1 MPTVREYMTAC
12 PHTVGSDQTVS
23 YAHTILYQNRI
34 RQLPVLSGGQLTGVL
49 SERDLTLIASLRDV
63 DPHSLKVEEV
73 MSLSIYKVSPDAPL
87 DEVASEMA
95 AKKYGAAIVVEH
107 NAVVGIFTTVD
118 ACAALAAV
126 LRRPT

>member
-34 RQLPVLSGGQLTGVL
+34 RQLPVLTGGQLTGVL

-73 MSLSIYKVSPDAPL
+73 MSLSIYKVPPDAPL
-87 DEVASEMA
+87 DAVASEMA
-95 AKKYGAAIVVEH
+95 AKKFSAAIVVEH

-126 LRRPT
+126 LRRAT